1 MPNMKGG
8 EYIVDFLIREG
19 VPYVFGVCGHGN
31 VGILDAMYERQSE
44 IKLISPRH
52 EQTAGHMADAYWRVR
67 HAPVATLTSC
77 GPGSVNM
84 MLPLANAFLD
94 SSAYL
99 AITANVPT
107 QHFGLGAFQEIYR
120 HQPADFPSS
129 VKPYV
134 KRCLQPTR
142 VDMLPLAMR
151 QAMTVA
157 TSGRPGPVCV
167 DVPYNVFQEADDV
180 SYEPSNR
187 HALAGRPGASSEEIR
202 RIADLLY
209 AAEKP
214 LIYVGHGV
222 ALSEAS
228 AELVELVQ
236 TLQFPVGSMPN
247 GMGVVDARD
256 PLYVGHNGRN
266 GAYQANQA
274 GRHCDVLLAVGVH
287 FDDRSSSSWL
297 PGYSW
302 NIPPTKLIHVDIDPG
317 ELGRAYPVE
326 VGVIADAR
334 TFLRQLLEEVGR
346 RSAPD
351 PARTAAWRAEIQS
364 WKSEWERFLAP
375 KFEESASPATPEGIV
390 RDVRNVLRDD
400 GILVLDVG
408 AHHNWFVQLWEARR
422 PQSMLNAFGFGAM
435 GFGTSGALG
444 AKLAAPERQCV
455 AVVGDGSFMMTPHVV
470 ATAVEYNI
478 AVVWVVWNNFGWTSI
493 RDIQLG
499 MFQGRELGTLF
510 YKDGERYNPDFA
522 MMARAAGCDGITVT
536 HNKDFAGAL
545 EHALGLGK
553 PCLIDAHVDGD
564 IRPVPTG
571 ASQYPPMP
579 EKTPAY
585 GERFLPE
592 SMAGE

>member
-187 HALAGRPGASSEEIR
+187 HALAGRPGASPEEIR

-222 ALSEAS
+222 ALSEAG

-317 ELGRAYPVE
+317 ELGRAYPAE

-346 RSAPD
+346 RKCPGSGTDRRLACRD
-351 PARTAAWRAEIQS
+351 PVLEKRVGKISCAEVRGKRFSGHARGHRS
-364 WKSEWERFLAP
+364 
-375 KFEESASPATPEGIV
+375 
-390 RDVRNVLRDD
+390 
-400 GILVLDVG
+400 
-408 AHHNWFVQLWEARR
+408 
-422 PQSMLNAFGFGAM
+422 
-435 GFGTSGALG
+435 
-444 AKLAAPERQCV
+444 
-455 AVVGDGSFMMTPHVV
+455 
-470 ATAVEYNI
+470 
-478 AVVWVVWNNFGWTSI
+478 
-493 RDIQLG
+493 
-499 MFQGRELGTLF
+499 
-510 YKDGERYNPDFA
+510 
-522 MMARAAGCDGITVT
+522 
-536 HNKDFAGAL
+536 
-545 EHALGLGK
+545 
-553 PCLIDAHVDGD
+553 
-564 IRPVPTG
+564 
-571 ASQYPPMP
+571 
-579 EKTPAY
+579 
-585 GERFLPE
+585 
-592 SMAGE
+592 

>member
-1 MPNMKGG
+1 
-8 EYIVDFLIREG
+8 
-19 VPYVFGVCGHGN
+19 
-31 VGILDAMYERQSE
+31 
-44 IKLISPRH
+44 
-52 EQTAGHMADAYWRVR
+52 
-67 HAPVATLTSC
+67 
-77 GPGSVNM
+77 
-84 MLPLANAFLD
+84 
-94 SSAYL
+94 
-99 AITANVPT
+99 
-107 QHFGLGAFQEIYR
+107 
-120 HQPADFPSS
+120 
-129 VKPYV
+129 
-134 KRCLQPTR
+134 
-142 VDMLPLAMR
+142 
-151 QAMTVA
+151 MTVA

-375 KFEESASPATPEGIV
+375 KFEESASPATPEG
-390 RDVRNVLRDD
+390 N
-400 GILVLDVG
+400 
-408 AHHNWFVQLWEARR
+408 R
-422 PQSMLNAFGFGAM
+422 P
-435 GFGTSGALG
+435 
-444 AKLAAPERQCV
+444 
-455 AVVGDGSFMMTPHVV
+455 
-470 ATAVEYNI
+470 
-478 AVVWVVWNNFGWTSI
+478 
-493 RDIQLG
+493 
-499 MFQGRELGTLF
+499 
-510 YKDGERYNPDFA
+510 
-522 MMARAAGCDGITVT
+522 
-536 HNKDFAGAL
+536 
-545 EHALGLGK
+545 
-553 PCLIDAHVDGD
+553 
-564 IRPVPTG
+564 
-571 ASQYPPMP
+571 
-579 EKTPAY
+579 
-585 GERFLPE
+585 
-592 SMAGE
+592 